1 MTPEENN
8 GFTKR
13 EMTKMYI
20 GYISERIKTL
30 EKREVYLIGIIIAL
44 ACALAGKEIGVI

>member
-13 EMTKMYI
+13 ELSKMYI
-20 GYISERIKTL
+20 GYMKERVMTL

-44 ACALAGKEIGVI
+44 ASALAGVKYGVI